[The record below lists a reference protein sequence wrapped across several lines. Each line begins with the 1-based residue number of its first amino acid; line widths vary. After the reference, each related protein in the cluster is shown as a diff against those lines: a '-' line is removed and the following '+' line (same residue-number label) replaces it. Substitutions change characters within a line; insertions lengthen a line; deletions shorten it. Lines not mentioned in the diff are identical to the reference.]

1 MKPFLAMLAAGLLAS
16 PVLAQQATQQSAQA
30 YPNRPL
36 RMVIPWPPGQAT
48 DLVGRVVA
56 QRLSDVLG
64 QQVIADNRP
73 GAGGAI
79 GTDIVA
85 KAAPDGYTLLH
96 VTGSLVINPRIY
108 RKLPYDVFRDLEIG
122 RAHV

>member
-85 KAAPDGYTLLH
+85 KAAPDGYTLRSEEHTSELQSH
-96 VTGSLVINPRIY
+96 
-108 RKLPYDVFRDLEIG
+108 
-122 RAHV
+122 